1 MSRLYAV
8 IMAGGSG
15 TRFWPASRQDR
26 PKQLL
31 AIGGD
36 APLLRQTADRIA
48 PLIPPERQLVI
59 TAARTV
65 DAVRALLPELP
76 AAQVVGEPEGRDTAA
91 CIGLASRLLA
101 RLDPDAIGIAMPADH
116 VIADAGIYLDCLRAG
131 QAAIEASP
139 GSILVFGI
147 EPDRAAT
154 GYGWLRRGDSAGR
167 YGGLEVFRLAG
178 FIEKPG
184 REKAKE
190 LLASGSHYWNAG
202 LFAFRPAALAAAY
215 ERHLPE
221 MGPALDALAA
231 AWDTPRFEAAMAER
245 YPRLTKIS
253 IDYGVMEKVGG
264 EGGALLLPLPV
275 RWDDVGAWDAL
286 ARLLPADSAGN
297 VAQGEHVLVDG
308 RNLIVSSSGGLVA
321 AQGVS
326 DLIIVH
332 TPDATLVCRRDDAEG
347 VKRIVEELKRR
358 GLRRYE

>member
-1 MSRLYAV
+1 MRMGA
-8 IMAGGSG
+8 IARDDRSG
-15 TRFWPASRQDR
+15 TW
-26 PKQLL
+26 
-31 AIGGD
+31 
-36 APLLRQTADRIA
+36 RI
-48 PLIPPERQLVI
+48 
-59 TAARTV
+59 
-65 DAVRALLPELP
+65 
-76 AAQVVGEPEGRDTAA
+76 
-91 CIGLASRLLA
+91 
-101 RLDPDAIGIAMPADH
+101 DH
-116 VIADAGIYLDCLRAG
+116 
-131 QAAIEASP
+131 
-139 GSILVFGI
+139 
-147 EPDRAAT
+147 
-154 GYGWLRRGDSAGR
+154 
-167 YGGLEVFRLAG
+167 
-178 FIEKPG
+178 EK
-184 REKAKE
+184 
-190 LLASGSHYWNAG
+190 
-202 LFAFRPAALAAAY
+202 
-215 ERHLPE
+215 

-231 AWDTPRFEAAMAER
+231 AWGTPRFADVLAER

-253 IDYGVMEKVGG
+253 IDYGLMEKVGG